1 MQTPNHLVAAATPAT
16 ARAAGRGPRHT
27 PRSAALLSAAVLL
40 IGPAATACG
49 SDTDTDSGS
58 GPAVAGGTLRYAVE
72 TEPACI
78 DPQVS
83 PLDVAALI
91 DRNIFDSLVELAP
104 DGTIKPW
111 LAERWEISDDR
122 TAYTFH
128 LRTGV
133 TFHDGTVLDAAAVK
147 ATLDHAVDPKTK
159 SQYAVGLLGPY
170 AGADVVDP
178 STVRV
183 RLSRP
188 YTPILQALSTAYLGI
203 QSPESL
209 KRDNTEVCA
218 APVGS
223 GPFSFAGWTKKQK
236 IDLTRNDK
244 YAWGPSS
251 AKHSGAAYLDAISIQ
266 FIQEDS
272 VRIGSLTSG
281 QLDAVGGISPSRVAA
296 LKSNGKLQYLKAEAP
311 GGVYAV
317 HLNSNRG
324 PLADQRVRT
333 ALQRSVNLDQLVSTV
348 YFGQYNRAWSPL
360 SPTTLGYAKV
370 LENTWRYDPDLANRL
385 LDEAGW
391 TAKDADGFRVKDG
404 KRLTLSWPFGAQLL
418 REQRDVLAQGIAAD
432 AKKVGIEVNREGL
445 DTGSYTKRVMAA
457 DADLW
462 DASTVRA
469 EPDILRTLFESEQLP
484 AKGGMNVLKVND
496 PQLDEWL
503 RHAAGAPHGD
513 ARDAEYVQVQKYV
526 VDQALVIPV
535 YTPSYLLGAAKSLR
549 GLSFEPTGYPLFYD
563 VSKGKGA

>member
-1 MQTPNHLVAAATPAT
+1 MQTPNDPAASTPAA
-16 ARAAGRGPRHT
+16 ARAAGRRPRSGL
-27 PRSAALLSAAVLL
+27 RSAALFSATVLL
-40 IGPAATACG
+40 FGPAAVACSSEPTA
-49 SDTDTDSGS
+49 DS
-58 GPAVAGGTLRYAVE
+58 GPAVAGGTLKFAVE

-111 LAERWEISDDR
+111 LAERWEPSEDR

-128 LRTGV
+128 LRSGV
-133 TFHDGTVLDAAAVK
+133 TFHDGTALDAAAVK

-159 SQYAVGLLGPY
+159 SQYAVGLLGPFV
-170 AGADVVDP
+170 GADVIDA

-203 QSPESL
+203 QSPASL

-218 APVGS
+218 NPVGS
-223 GPFSFAGWTKKQK
+223 GPFSFAGWTKKQR
-236 IDLTRNDK
+236 IDLTKNPD

-251 AKHSGAAYLDAISIQ
+251 AKHTGAAYLDGISIQ

-272 VRIGSLTSG
+272 VRIGSLTSH
-281 QLDAVGGISPSRVAA
+281 QIDAVGGLSPSRVAG
-296 LKSNGKLQYLKAEAP
+296 LKSDSKLQFLKAEAP
-311 GGVYAV
+311 GGVYAL
-317 HLNSNRG
+317 HLNNNRG
-324 PLADQRVRT
+324 PLADQQVRT
-333 ALQRSVNLDQLVSTV
+333 ALQRSVNLDQLVSSV
-348 YFGQYNRAWSPL
+348 YFTQYDRAWSPL
-360 SPTTLGYAKV
+360 SPTTPGYAKN
-370 LENTWRYDPDLANRL
+370 LEKSWTYDPELADRL
-385 LDEAGW
+385 LNEAGW
-391 TAKDADGFRVKDG
+391 SAKDADGYRVKDG
-404 KRLTLSWPFGAQLL
+404 KRLTLTWPFGAQLL
-418 REQRDVLAQGIAAD
+418 REQRDTLGQGVVAD
-432 AKKVGIEVNREGL
+432 AKKAGIEIKREGL

-457 DADLW
+457 DADIW

-469 EPDILRTLFESEQLP
+469 EPDILRTLFESGQGP
-484 AKGGMNVLKVND
+484 AKGGMNVLNVSD

-503 RHAAGAPHGD
+503 RHAAAAPNGE
-513 ARDAEYVQVQKYV
+513 ARDAEYVQVQKYLV
-526 VDQALVIPV
+526 ERALVMPV
-535 YTPSYLLGAAKSLR
+535 YTPTYLLGAAKNVR